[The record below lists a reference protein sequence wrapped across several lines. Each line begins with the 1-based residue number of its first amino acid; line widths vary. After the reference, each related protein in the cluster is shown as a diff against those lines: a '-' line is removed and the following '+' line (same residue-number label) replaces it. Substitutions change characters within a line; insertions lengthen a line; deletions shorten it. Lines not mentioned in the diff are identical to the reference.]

1 MDICPSENKES
12 DEHVDK
18 TQPDEES
25 KMLCNV
31 IVRATKELHVNQQ
44 KTRKEIQ
51 TFLKNDCQ
59 ELTNSQ
65 LVEKVKKGFEK

>member
-1 MDICPSENKES
+1 MDICPSET
-12 DEHVDK
+12 DEYVEK
-18 TQPDEES
+18 THPDEES

-59 ELTNSQ
+59 QLTNSQ
-65 LVEKVKKGFEK
+65 LVEKVKKGI

>member
-1 MDICPSENKES
+1 MEICPSETKES

-18 TQPDEES
+18 TYPDEES

-51 TFLKNDCQ
+51 AFLKNDCKQ
-59 ELTNSQ
+59 LTNSQ
-65 LVEKVKKGFEK
+65 LVGKVRKGI